1 MITSGQTINSFVTQL
16 LGNTLKEVLTSLRL
30 PWQQVSSTKK
40 TSTYR
45 FIALLERT
53 LNSSTSLEILQ
64 NVNLVD
70 FVLFQKGI
78 FSPTNISTG

>member
-53 LNSSTSLEILQ
+53 LNSLTSLEILQ

-78 FSPTNISTG
+78 FSPTKISTG